1 MFHPQDPLENLKTET
16 DKTKFCGI
24 GEKLSENLIKEGLE
38 TYMAIQ
44 QYSAKDS
51 YRNMVK
57 DNFSVSKINV
67 EQDSPPSRPAR
78 KGSNTCPSTAPPPP
92 ASAPPPLPSI

>member
-16 DKTKFCGI
+16 NKIKFRGI

-38 TYMAIQ
+38 TYIGIQ

-57 DNFSVSKINV
+57 DNFSV
-67 EQDSPPSRPAR
+67 EQDTPPRRPTR
-78 KGSNTCPSTAPPPP
+78 KVSNTCSPGPPPP
-92 ASAPPPLPSI
+92 PTSAPPPLPSI

>member
-1 MFHPQDPLENLKTET
+1 MFHPQDPMESLKTET
-16 DKTKFCGI
+16 NKTKFCGI

-44 QYSAKDS
+44 QYSAKDT

-67 EQDSPPSRPAR
+67 EQDTPPRRPVR
-78 KGSNTCPSTAPPPP
+78 KVSNTCSPGPPPP
-92 ASAPPPLPSI
+92 PTSAPPPLPSI